1 MLIDKEKKFEKVFRA
16 HFKELH
22 HYAFKILQDAAA
34 AEETVQQVF
43 LKLWE
48 RDAQLDIH
56 TSIRSYLYRS
66 VYNECIN
73 ILKKEQ
79 HKAKYQAYQEYNRRD
94 DTYSQQ
100 NDRELKQQLHEA
112 LQQLPEKS
120 RLVFEMSRFRELK
133 YQEIANELTLSLK
146 TVEAHMSK
154 ALKHLRIHLADY
166 LNIVVFI
173 IMTSL

>member
-79 HKAKYQAYQEYNRRD
+79 HKAKYQAYREYNRRD

-100 NDRELKQQLHEA
+100 NDRELKEQVSVRDE
-112 LQQLPEKS
+112 PIS
-120 RLVFEMSRFRELK
+120 GV
-133 YQEIANELTLSLK
+133 EIPGN
-146 TVEAHMSK
+146 
-154 ALKHLRIHLADY
+154 R
-166 LNIVVFI
+166 
-173 IMTSL
+173 